1 MKDMGRV
8 GGDHFDAQDCKG
20 LYTNT
25 ISWPDMPDDYEPG
38 LFFLLFARIY
48 IRMEKYLGVNFSG
61 LHKHGGSAPTAPD
74 GKVLEGWETRFV
86 LVSYAQS
93 LAYTGSVRFPMYA
106 NPNNL
111 DAMYVTPEM
120 NDPE

>member
-1 MKDMGRV
+1 M